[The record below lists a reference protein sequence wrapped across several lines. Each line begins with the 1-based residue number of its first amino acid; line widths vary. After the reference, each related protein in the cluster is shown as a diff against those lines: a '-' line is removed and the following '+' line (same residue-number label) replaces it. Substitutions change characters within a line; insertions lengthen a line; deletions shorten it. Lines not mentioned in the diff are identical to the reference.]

1 MVNLELIAARQSERN
16 HTSFPGLTFMDR
28 RSFIAGS
35 LLAPALLGFSG
46 RFAAAETIKN
56 VSYGAN
62 KLDIYT
68 TGTDNA
74 PVMIYVHG
82 GAWRAGSK
90 KSVKA
95 MPAYFN
101 SLGYIFVSVGYTLYP
116 RANVDRQA
124 REVGQAVNWVRDNI
138 SKYGGNPGKIA
149 LMGHSAGSHLASL
162 AALSGLATGVSA
174 LIANDTAA
182 YDVAYLAELYSGRL
196 PQLYAPAF
204 RDRAKWQNW
213 SPISYAGGGGMPVM
227 VIWSGGRYRD
237 RISIRFADRLA
248 SAGHAVTRFD
258 GRRYNHL
265 SIGSAVGRKGDAV
278 TKAIGN
284 FLGTT
289 M

>member
-1 MVNLELIAARQSERN
+1 
-16 HTSFPGLTFMDR
+16 MDR
-28 RSFIAGS
+28 RRFVAGT
-35 LLAPALLGFSG
+35 LLAPALIGFSG
-46 RFAAAETIKN
+46 GIAAAETIKN
-56 VSYGAN
+56 VSFGGN

-74 PVMIYVHG
+74 PVVIYVHG

-90 KSVKA
+90 RSVKS
-95 MPAYFN
+95 MPKYFN
-101 SLGYIFVSVGYTLYP
+101 GLGYIFVSVGYTLYP

-124 REVGQAVNWVRDNI
+124 REVGQAVNWVRTNI
-138 SKYGGNPGKIA
+138 SKYGGNPDRIA

-162 AALSGLATGVSA
+162 AALSGMASGVSA

-182 YDVAYLAELYSGRL
+182 YDVAYLAELYKGRL

-204 RDRAKWQNW
+204 RDSAKWGNW

-248 SAGHAVTRFD
+248 SAGHSVTRFD
-258 GRRYNHL
+258 GSRYNHIA
-265 SIGSAVGRKGDAV
+265 IGSAVGRKGDAV
-278 TKAIGN
+278 TKAIGS
-284 FLGTT
+284 FLQNTL
-289 M
+289 